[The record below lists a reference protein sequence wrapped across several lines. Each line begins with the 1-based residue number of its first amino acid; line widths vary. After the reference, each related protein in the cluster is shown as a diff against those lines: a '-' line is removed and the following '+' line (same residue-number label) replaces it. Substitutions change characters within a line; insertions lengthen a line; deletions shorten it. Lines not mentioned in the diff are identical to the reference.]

1 MKQQNKIHV
10 KHPLELAANMRVIYT
25 FYFNSILR
33 ISSLVDFNRSLG
45 VVGCSTRVILT
56 IQKWLSSTARRR
68 CFCKTILDY

>member
-33 ISSLVDFNRSLG
+33 NFFFRLYKIVHEGWWDDQRELF
-45 VVGCSTRVILT
+45 
-56 IQKWLSSTARRR
+56 
-68 CFCKTILDY
+68 